1 MGLECRDI
9 YMAGIDGWV
18 HRLTVVGEWRW
29 RNRAWWIYG
38 NGPSGCRR
46 ESHIMKS
53 IGSVGLV
60 FALALSWGY
69 VGAARAQQGGGS
81 TAGRPAGGA
90 SAAGGAAGS
99 VQSGGSAGSMSADT
113 PEDDATLNLT
123 DEQKAQIK
131 TIREDGKAKIAA
143 MGKDASLSEE
153 AKQQKLKVIRKDI
166 RRQVWGVMTPEQQK
180 QWAAE
185 QRELR
190 ENKHGGGAAAAS
202 KPQN

>member
-1 MGLECRDI
+1 MVGGRC
-9 YMAGIDGWV
+9 G
-18 HRLTVVGEWRW
+18 VVPVG
-29 RNRAWWIYG
+29 AKG
-38 NGPSGCRR
+38 SP
-46 ESHIMKS
+46 MKT
-53 IGSVGLV
+53 IIAVVMLCG
-60 FALALSWGY
+60 LALSPAW
-69 VGAARAQQGGGS
+69 VSAARAQQGSGS
-81 TAGRPAGGA
+81 AAGHSAGGA
-90 SAAGGAAGS
+90 GGAGA
-99 VQSGGSAGSMSADT
+99 MSADT

-131 TIREDGKAKIAA
+131 TIREDGKHQIAA
-143 MGKDASLSEE
+143 LGKDSSLSEE

-190 ENKHGGGAAAAS
+190 ENKHGGGAAPVS